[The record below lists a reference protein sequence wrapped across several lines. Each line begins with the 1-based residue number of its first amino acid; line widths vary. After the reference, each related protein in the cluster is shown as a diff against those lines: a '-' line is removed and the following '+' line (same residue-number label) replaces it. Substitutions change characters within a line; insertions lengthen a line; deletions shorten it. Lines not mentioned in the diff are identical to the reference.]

1 VKRAFFGFTCVA
13 LGVLAAETIASGNP
27 LPLGPLPNPNA
38 SSSAAAASHGLS
50 PERVRQALVTV
61 EVSGRPTGVG
71 VVLDGDGRMVTSL
84 SAVGPSDQAD
94 VRYADGHVVHVRAAH
109 KDPVLDIAL
118 LVPLSGRYTTGL
130 QTSDEDPMVVE
141 LRTATFGG
149 GRPSLVPVKLKA
161 RVDAHAKDGTSLS
174 GAWELDRTPSSGA
187 PILDPEGR
195 VLGIAGHA
203 CRNVDHQRDGAG
215 AVGAGACSDLTV
227 VIPVLSIR
235 IFLSRTPANAV
246 PPAPWLGINGLPDAV
261 NGIRGVRVQAVAP
274 HSPAERGGL
283 HTTNDMI
290 VVADGQPLD
299 TPERLAEIVSK
310 HAVGDVLKLSV
321 FSQGRYREVDI
332 TLQASP

>member
-1 VKRAFFGFTCVA
+1 VKRAFLAFACVA
-13 LGVLAAETIASGNP
+13 LGVVAAETIASGDP
-27 LPLGPLPNPNA
+27 LPLGPLPNPHA
-38 SSSAAAASHGLS
+38 SGSAAPASHGLS
-50 PERVRQALVTV
+50 PERIRQALVTV
-61 EVSGRPTGVG
+61 EVSGRPTGIG

-84 SAVGPSDQAD
+84 SAVGPNDQAD
-94 VRYADGHVVHVRAAH
+94 VRYADGHVVHARAGH
-109 KDPVLDIAL
+109 KDPVLDVAL

-130 QTSDEDPMVVE
+130 QTSDQDPMVVE
-141 LRTATFGG
+141 LRTATLAG

-203 CRNVDHQRDGAG
+203 CRNVDA
-215 AVGAGACSDLTV
+215 AACSDVTV

-246 PPAPWLGINGLPDAV
+246 PPAPWLGINGLPDVV

-283 HTTNDMI
+283 HTTSDMI

-299 TPERLAEIVSK
+299 TPERLAEIVSR